1 MPDAL
6 KCVVLFQGM
15 NNFEED
21 ARHEIND
28 EGLGLHESGGDELS
42 SDEDEAKVISKG
54 VARLIVSGGE
64 QSPPVNTTAQEIR
77 PEPRVLA
84 SAMADPVIEDYV
96 EPEEAVQR
104 LESPTPPGMG
114 RIRVGKAKFEQL
126 EARPDEAERQEAQWG
141 RNLVSGGRMLLIGG
155 AVVIVLVVLLVAM
168 RGLFDGGFVKTEIIP
183 PPIATKDGSDVFKG
197 SPEKWMRARSGR
209 IGTDALVVLK
219 SFIDASDDQSRSEW
233 VRNPEGFQQHV
244 QKWTTKIDPLIE
256 PTDQQRWDIGH
267 TGDTAY
273 LILTAR
279 NREYLPFRAY
289 FTREGEGLK
298 LDWDAT
304 VAWSD
309 VSLQSIHESALKRG
323 GPANDSQRKAG
334 VVALYQLNPSVKS
347 HLPDE
352 IYTGSV
358 LIRCMLR
365 KKNEFYAGPY
375 NDQDHSA
382 FMLLSADKMH
392 HMWGYTPKGSELDL
406 QLRSI
411 LDHGSFVVNLK
422 KDRRVTLRVRVN
434 EKDALPSQLEM
445 VKLVNLEW
453 VTPD

>member
-6 KCVVLFQGM
+6 KYVVLFHGM
-15 NNFEED
+15 SNLGED
-21 ARHEIND
+21 ERHKIND

-42 SDEDEAKVISKG
+42 SGEDGAKFINKG
-54 VARLIVSGGE
+54 GARLIVSGAE
-64 QSPPVNTTAQEIR
+64 QSPPVNTQPQEMR
-77 PEPRVLA
+77 LEPRALG
-84 SAMADPVIEDYV
+84 SAIADPVIEDCV
-96 EPEEAVQR
+96 EPEEVVQR
-104 LESPTPPGMG
+104 LESATPPGKG
-114 RIRVGKAKFEQL
+114 RIKVEQAKFEKL
-126 EARPDEAERQEAQWG
+126 EARPDGAERQEAQWG
-141 RNLVSGGRMLLIGG
+141 GNALSGGRMLLIGG
-155 AVVIVLVVLLVAM
+155 TVVIVLVVSLVAM
-168 RGLFDGGFVKTEIIP
+168 RGLFDGDFVETEVIP
-183 PPIATKDGSDVFKG
+183 PPIATKEDSDVFKG
-197 SPEKWMRARSGR
+197 SPEKWLRERSGR
-209 IGTDALVVLK
+209 NGAEALLVLK
-219 SFIDASDDQSRSEW
+219 SFLEASDDQSRSEW

-244 QKWTTKIDPLIE
+244 QKWTAKIDPLIK
-256 PTDQQRWDIGH
+256 PKDKQRWDIGH

-309 VSLQSIHESALKRG
+309 VSLQSIRESALKRG

-334 VVALYQLNPSVKS
+334 VVALSQLSPSAKS

-352 IYTGSV
+352 IHTDSV
-358 LIRCMLR
+358 LVRCMLR
-365 KKNEFYAGPY
+365 KRDEFYAGPY

-392 HMWGYTPKGSELDL
+392 HMWGYAPKGSELDL
-406 QLRSI
+406 QLRSV

-422 KDRRVTLRVRVN
+422 KDQRVTLRVRVN

-445 VKLVNLEW
+445 VELVNPEW